1 MSCRVISVIN
11 MKGGVGKTTLTV
23 NLAYT
28 LFKEHEK
35 NVLVIDIDPQ
45 FNSTQY
51 LMGQKKYVDY
61 LKSDSNKT
69 IYSIFKD
76 STLEGPSTVR
86 DRNIKNKVQK
96 VTLENVTVRIK
107 DNKNHLDLI
116 PSTLQLME
124 LGTSKRGTE
133 NRLKRFVSKIKKAYD
148 IILIDCPPTLS
159 IFTLSAY
166 LASDA
171 YIVPIKPD
179 HLSSIG
185 LPLLERAI
193 AEYEEDH
200 DKRLEF
206 LGIIFTM
213 VDLRTNLMKTTMEQI
228 RESYGEY
235 VFDNVMRRSIAIAE
249 AVRSNSPIIDYSKA
263 IDYGHDEDIKG
274 ITEEFLDRLE
284 GKYDEK

>member
-1 MSCRVISVIN
+1 MSHKVVAVIN

-28 LFKEHEK
+28 LFMEHEK

-51 LMGQKKYVDY
+51 LMGQKKYVEY
-61 LKSDSNKT
+61 LKNESNKT
-69 IYSIFKD
+69 IYDIFKD
-76 STLEGPSTVR
+76 PTLKGPSTVK
-86 DRNIKNKVQK
+86 D
-96 VTLENVTVRIK
+96 ENLKDKKRKISLGDVTVKISE
-107 DNKNHLDLI
+107 NKSKGRLDLI

-124 LGTSKRGTE
+124 LDTERRGAE
-133 NRLKRFVSKIKKAYD
+133 NRLKRFVSKIKSAYD
-148 IILIDCPPTLS
+148 VILIDCPPTMS
-159 IFTLSAY
+159 IFTLSSY

-193 AEYEEDH
+193 REYDEDQ
-200 DKRLEF
+200 DKKLYF

-213 VDLRTNLMKTTMEQI
+213 VDLRTNLMKGTMEQI
-228 RESYGEY
+228 RNRYKHQ
-235 VFDNVMRRSIAIAE
+235 VFDNIMRRSIYIAE
-249 AVRSNSPIIDYSKA
+249 AVRHNQPIINYKKA
-263 IDYGHDEDIKG
+263 ISSGHDRDIKN
-274 ITEEFLDRLE
+274 ITEEFLKRI
-284 GKYDEK
+284 GS